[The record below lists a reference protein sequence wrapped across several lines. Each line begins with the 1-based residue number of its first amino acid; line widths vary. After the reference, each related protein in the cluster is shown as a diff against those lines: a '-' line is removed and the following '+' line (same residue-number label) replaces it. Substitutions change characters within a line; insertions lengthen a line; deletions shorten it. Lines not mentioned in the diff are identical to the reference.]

1 MNGTTGQEPASPLRS
16 ARLSSAW
23 APAGRLG
30 LLAAA
35 LSAVIALETMAPAP
49 PDIAVE
55 PKAPLAARQADAPTG
70 ASAAELEE
78 SVRPILARPI
88 FAPSRRPIPVA
99 AAAAILAPDTADLP
113 RLSGVIITAA
123 SRFALF
129 APVQGK
135 TVAVAPG
142 GSIENYMIRS
152 IGLNEVILSGPA
164 GERALRPSFGRIIP
178 HVIHAQQE
186 AAALN

>member
-1 MNGTTGQEPASPLRS
+1 
-16 ARLSSAW
+16 
-23 APAGRLG
+23 LG